1 MLVLSSTM
9 EVESSILL
17 HQPCEYLGCLLLH
30 QATRQEG
37 RGKDGQKAEDGMRS
51 DGTACYLGNDVKS

>member
-37 RGKDGQKAEDGMRS
+37 RRDKEGQKAERWYA